1 MVTSLVVQWLR
12 LGAPMQGAQ
21 VGALV
26 RELESHMQQLRSYT
40 LQPRPGVV
48 K

>member
-21 VGALV
+21 VGTLV
-26 RELESHMQQLRSYT
+26 RELDPTCSN
-40 LQPRPGVV
+40 
-48 K
+48 